1 MRAALLIAGKD
12 LRQRLR
18 DRSAYISGLL
28 TPFGLALILGATL
41 GNTDDGFQFSF
52 GLVDNDKGE
61 VSKSLLIALQ
71 EMEAEEIVRLTT
83 LADAAAAATAVE
95 EHQLAAAFVFPEGFS
110 ETVRQGGAGEFTILT
125 SPEAEIGAAVATSV
139 GRRFAAEVE
148 AVRLAVVTA
157 ATASGQ
163 VPPSPELVAQVT
175 AQAQAQPLAITFTNS
190 DAGGRGIDYKS
201 YYAIGIAVFFLFF
214 TVQFGVL
221 GLLIERDEGTM
232 TRLAAAPISPATV
245 LAGKALGSLAVGMFS
260 MVALALATTWLL
272 GAHWGSSLGVVLVI
286 AAGTVAAM
294 GLVLLVATLAKTT
307 EQAGGYSALIAV
319 VLGLLG
325 GTFFPVALGG
335 SVISIVSRITPHRW
349 LIEAFTR
356 LSAGDGLTAVLP
368 AIAAV
373 LGFGLVTGAI
383 GWARAERAVVRR

>member
-41 GNTDDGFQFSF
+41 GTTEEGFLFRF
-52 GLVDNDKGE
+52 GLVDNDQGE
-61 VSKSLLIALQ
+61 VSRSLLVALEQ
-71 EMEAEEIVRLTT
+71 MESEGIVQLTT
-83 LADAAAAATAVE
+83 FADTADAAPAVE
-95 EHQLAAAFVFPEGFS
+95 DHHLAAAFILPEGFS
-110 ETVRQGGAGEFTILT
+110 QTVQQGGSAQFTIIT

-163 VPPSPELVAQVT
+163 LPPSPELVADIS
-175 AQAQAQPLAITFTNS
+175 AKALAQPLAVNLTSTE
-190 DAGGRGIDYKS
+190 AGGRGIDYKS

-221 GLLIERDEGTM
+221 SLLSERDEGTM
-232 TRLAAAPISPATV
+232 TRLAAAPIPPAAV

-260 MVALALATTWLL
+260 MMALALATTWLL
-272 GAHWGSSLGVVLVI
+272 GAHWGDPLGVVLVMT
-286 AAGTVAAM
+286 AGTVAAM

-307 EQAGGYSALIAV
+307 EQAGGYSALVSV

-325 GTFFPVALGG
+325 GTFFPITLGG
-335 SVISIVSRITPHRW
+335 SLISTISRITPHRW
-349 LIEAFTR
+349 LIDAFTR
-356 LSAGDGLTAVLP
+356 LSAGQELTRVLP
-368 AIAAV
+368 AIGAV
-373 LGFGLVTGAI
+373 LLFGAVTGAI